1 MSLYLAVELCAL
13 AIPLAFSFDR
23 KVAYFRMWPFLLPSI
38 MINAV
43 IFISLDIYFTSR
55 GVWGFNPEYHSRIM
69 IAGLPLEEILFFI
82 IIPYCSLFIHYVFI
96 AYLPGAAIKRRISG
110 IISALLIVSLLLT
123 AGLNLSRS
131 YTSFYSI
138 LTAGLILIA
147 WITNP
152 AMLSRF
158 YITFLIIMVPFLL
171 VNSILTG
178 SFIEGE
184 VFWYDSNEITGIR
197 LFSIPVEDVLFGF
210 SLILLNLLVAE
221 RLRKVMKR

>member
-38 MINAV
+38 LINAV
-43 IFISLDIYFTSR
+43 LFISLDIYFTSR

-96 AYLPGAAIKRRISG
+96 AYLPGTAINKMISH
-110 IISALLIVSLLLT
+110 ILSALLIVFLLIT
-123 AGLNLSRS
+123 AGMNLSRS
-131 YTSFYSI
+131 YTSFYSV
-138 LTAGLILIA
+138 LTAGIILIA
-147 WITNP
+147 WIANP

-184 VFWYDSNEITGIR
+184 VFWYDSREITGIR
-197 LFSIPVEDVLFGF
+197 LFSIPVEDALFGF
-210 SLILLNLLVAE
+210 SLILSNLLFAE
-221 RLRKVMKR
+221 RLRKIIKK